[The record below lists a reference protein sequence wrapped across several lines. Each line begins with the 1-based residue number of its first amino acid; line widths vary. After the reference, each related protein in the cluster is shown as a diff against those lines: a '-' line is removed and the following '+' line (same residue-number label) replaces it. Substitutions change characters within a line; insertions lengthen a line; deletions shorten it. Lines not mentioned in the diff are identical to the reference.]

1 MLDKLTHEQFA
12 NHQGERFR
20 LKRGE
25 ATDVEVTLAQVEAL
39 RESSK
44 GGDREPFSLTFLG
57 PAEPALP
64 QQIYPMEHP
73 SLGELEIFLVP
84 IGPDAENQGMR
95 YEAVFT

>member
-12 NHQGERFR
+12 NHRGERFR
-20 LKRGE
+20 LKRGD
-25 ATDVEVTLAQVEAL
+25 APQLDVTLAEVQAL

-44 GGDREPFSLTFLG
+44 GGDREPFSLTFVG

-64 QQIYPMEHP
+64 QQIYPVEHP
-73 SLGELEIFLVP
+73 ELGELEMFLVP
-84 IGPDAENQGMR
+84 IGPDPETQGMR